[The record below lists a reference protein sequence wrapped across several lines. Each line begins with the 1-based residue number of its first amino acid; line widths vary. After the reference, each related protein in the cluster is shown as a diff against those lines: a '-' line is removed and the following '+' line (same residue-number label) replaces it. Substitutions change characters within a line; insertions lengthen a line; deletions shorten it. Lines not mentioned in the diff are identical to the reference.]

1 MIVAL
6 LRHAATAWNAA
17 GRMQGRADPPLS
29 PGGRAMLAGKRL
41 PAELE
46 CVRWVASPARRA
58 RQTAALLGA
67 EHIEV
72 VDALVEM
79 DWGAWEG
86 DTLAALRR
94 DPDFVANEARGL
106 DFQPP
111 GGESPRAVM
120 RRVADWVDGLAEG
133 PPVVAITHKGVIR
146 AMLCLATGWTM
157 LDKAPA
163 RLDWS
168 CLHLFDVAHGR
179 GIGVA
184 RLNQALV

>member
-29 PGGRAMLAGKRL
+29 PEGHAMLAGKRL
-41 PAELE
+41 PPELE
-46 CVRWVASPARRA
+46 RPRWVAGPARRA

-67 EHIEV
+67 EDVQV

-86 DTLAALRR
+86 ETLAALRR
-94 DPDFVANEARGL
+94 DPAFVANESHGL

-120 RRVADWVDGLAEG
+120 QRVGTWLAGLAEG
-133 PPVVAITHKGVIR
+133 PPIVAVTHKGVIR
-146 AMLCLATGWTM
+146 AVLCLATGWTM
-157 LDKAPA
+157 LGKPPA

-168 CLHLFDVAHGR
+168 SLHLFEVAR
-179 GIGVA
+179 GSVRVA
-184 RLNQALV
+184 RLNQVLA